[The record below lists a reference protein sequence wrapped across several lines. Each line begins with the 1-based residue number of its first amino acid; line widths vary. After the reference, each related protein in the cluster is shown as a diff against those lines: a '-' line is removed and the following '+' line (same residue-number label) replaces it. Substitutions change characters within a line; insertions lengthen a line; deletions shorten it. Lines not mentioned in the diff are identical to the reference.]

1 LYAPRGPCI
10 IRLCQGGNGTLVT
23 EFDRASVRAS
33 VGVRSTPVEAGLH
46 AEARLERSPLI
57 GARVFDRR
65 EAELVWEAMAAV
77 AARSPADAMILQ
89 GLITELK
96 ATSELL
102 ERQRPLRRPISLA
115 GETRDASTLIDHLCR
130 VDGLSGDLVLPLKAA
145 QSRAYLLTKI
155 NLLRAFVRAASR
167 LGDVADSARMAHDL
181 REELAQSI
189 YTLLAEELLLAVLR
203 MPDVGRATKQ
213 RAADQLISIWDDAA
227 LEIDDFAPLL
237 ESAWYARNRINSA
250 YGTLLGAR
258 ETFRLVGENCRP
270 EVLEFFGREGMSADE
285 IAAFEEFLFNMTS
298 EELGTLRREMQRQGV
313 PAASPAWAAAVL
325 GRQLEELEHAREIDP
340 MALYR
345 SYQRRQ
351 LAADFRVKANA
362 PGPRRTA
369 EAYLLCFLLDQG
381 VGPAVREVEPARSS
395 AVPVPVEPTRTGRTT
410 REWAIEPAGD
420 GDAAV
425 VVRHADVSCPVR
437 VARSCDRFPLTVAL
451 MPHAPENSAIE
462 AAFEV
467 RRGRRMDVQ
476 LTGRGLHVLGPAQAR
491 IFPQGDRCV
500 FFLRPDELGAHTLTL
515 EFAQGGTALGSV
527 VIEIEVVEHDVP
539 YDASR
544 SSAPGHGAR

>member
-1 LYAPRGPCI
+1 
-10 IRLCQGGNGTLVT
+10 
-23 EFDRASVRAS
+23 
-33 VGVRSTPVEAGLH
+33 VRSTPAGRPPGVPAD
-46 AEARLERSPLI
+46 AEASHADVRLERSPLV

-77 AARSPADAMILQ
+77 AAHSPADALILQ
-89 GLITELK
+89 GLIAELK
-96 ATSELL
+96 AMSDLL

-115 GETRDASTLIDHLCR
+115 GETRDATTLIHHLCTL
-130 VDGLSGDLVLPLKAA
+130 DGLSGDLVLPLKAS
-145 QSRAYLLTKI
+145 QSRTYLMTKI
-155 NLLRAFVRAASR
+155 NLLRGFVRATSM
-167 LGDVADSARMAHDL
+167 LGDAPDPARMAHDL

-203 MPDVGRATKQ
+203 MPDVALPTKQ
-213 RAADQLISIWDDAA
+213 RAADQLIMVWDDAA

-250 YGTLLGAR
+250 YGSLLGAR

-298 EELGTLRREMQRQGV
+298 EELATLRREMLRQGV

-325 GRQLEELEHAREIDP
+325 GRQIEELEHAREIDP

-351 LAADFRVKANA
+351 LAADFRVKAKA

-369 EAYLLCFLLDQG
+369 EAYLVCFLLDQALAQSLRG
-381 VGPAVREVEPARSS
+381 
-395 AVPVPVEPTRTGRTT
+395 EPTRST
-410 REWAIEPAGD
+410 REWAIEPAGED
-420 GDAAV
+420 GRAASSAQV
-425 VVRHADVSCPVR
+425 AVDEPAREPPVIRYADVSCPVR
-437 VARSCDRFPLTVAL
+437 VARSCDRFPLTVAFV
-451 MPHAPENSAIE
+451 PHRPDSSAID
-462 AAFEV
+462 ASIEV
-467 RRGRRMDVQ
+467 RHELRMDVV
-476 LTGRGLHVLGPAQAR
+476 LSGRGISVLGPPHTR

-500 FFLRPDELGAHTLTL
+500 FFLRPDQLGQHTVTL
-515 EFAQGGTALGSV
+515 DFAQGGEPLGSV
-527 VIEIEVVEHDVP
+527 AIPIEVVEHDVP
-539 YDASR
+539 YDAGR
-544 SSAPGHGAR
+544 SSTPGSEPH

>member
-1 LYAPRGPCI
+1 VP
-10 IRLCQGGNGTLVT
+10 
-23 EFDRASVRAS
+23 ASDGETGS
-33 VGVRSTPVEAGLH
+33 H
-46 AEARLERSPLI
+46 ADVRLERSPLV

-77 AARSPADAMILQ
+77 AAHSPTDALILQ
-89 GLITELK
+89 GLIAELK
-96 ATSELL
+96 AMSGLL
-102 ERQRPLRRPISLA
+102 ERQRPLRRPVSLA
-115 GETRDASTLIDHLCR
+115 GESRDATTLIDHLCTL
-130 VDGLSGDLVLPLKAA
+130 DGLSGDLVLPLKAS
-145 QSRAYLLTKI
+145 QSRTYLMTKI
-155 NLLRAFVRAASR
+155 NLLRGFVKATSM
-167 LGDVADSARMAHDL
+167 LGDAPDPVRMTHDL

-203 MPDVGRATKQ
+203 MPDVGLPTKQ
-213 RAADQLISIWDDAA
+213 RAADQLIMVWDDAA

-237 ESAWYARNRINSA
+237 ESAWRARNRINSA

-298 EELGTLRREMQRQGV
+298 EELATLRREMQRQGV

-325 GRQLEELEHAREIDP
+325 GRQIEELEHAREIDP

-351 LAADFRVKANA
+351 LAADFRVKAKA

-369 EAYLLCFLLDQG
+369 EAYLVCFLLDQALAQALRG
-381 VGPAVREVEPARSS
+381 
-395 AVPVPVEPTRTGRTT
+395 EPTRST
-410 REWAIEPAGD
+410 REWAIEPAGED
-420 GDAAV
+420 VGPAPSGQAGDDLPAREPPV
-425 VVRHADVSCPVR
+425 IRYADVSCPAR
-437 VARSCDRFPLTVAL
+437 VARSCDRFPLTVAFV
-451 MPHAPENSAIE
+451 PHPPESSAID
-462 AAFEV
+462 ASIEV
-467 RRGRRMDVQ
+467 RHELRMDVVLSGPGVQ
-476 LTGRGLHVLGPAQAR
+476 VLGPPRTR

-500 FFLRPDELGAHTLTL
+500 FFLRPDQLGHHRITLD
-515 EFAQGGTALGSV
+515 FAQDGEPLGTVA
-527 VIEIEVVEHDVP
+527 IQIEVVEQDVP

-544 SSAPGHGAR
+544 SSTPGPGAR

>member
-1 LYAPRGPCI
+1 
-10 IRLCQGGNGTLVT
+10 
-23 EFDRASVRAS
+23 
-33 VGVRSTPVEAGLH
+33 VRSTPAGRPPGVPAPDADAGSH
-46 AEARLERSPLI
+46 ADVRLERSPLV

-77 AARSPADAMILQ
+77 AACSPADALILQ
-89 GLITELK
+89 GLIAELK

-115 GETRDASTLIDHLCR
+115 GETRDPTTLIDHLCTL
-130 VDGLSGDLVLPLKAA
+130 DGLSGDLVLPLKAA
-145 QSRAYLLTKI
+145 QSRTYLLTKI
-155 NLLRAFVRAASR
+155 NLLRGFVKATSM
-167 LGDVADSARMAHDL
+167 LGDAPDSARMAHDL

-203 MPDVGRATKQ
+203 MPDVGLPTKQ
-213 RAADQLISIWDDAA
+213 RAADQLITVWDDAA

-270 EVLEFFGREGMSADE
+270 EVLEFFGREGMSVDE
-285 IAAFEEFLFNMTS
+285 ISAFEEFLFNMTS
-298 EELGTLRREMQRQGV
+298 EELATLRREMQRQGV

-325 GRQLEELEHAREIDP
+325 GRQIEELEHAREIDP

-369 EAYLLCFLLDQG
+369 EAYLLCFLLDQALG
-381 VGPAVREVEPARSS
+381 QALGQGLGQSVRDG
-395 AVPVPVEPTRTGRTT
+395 EPTRST
-410 REWAIEPAGD
+410 REFAIEPASDEGRAAPSSAQTGD
-420 GDAAV
+420 SAAIREAPV
-425 VVRHADVSCPVR
+425 IRYADISCPVR

-451 MPHAPENSAIE
+451 VPHVPESSAIN
-462 AAFEV
+462 ASFEV
-467 RRGRRMDVQ
+467 NRGLRMDVV
-476 LTGRGLHVLGPAQAR
+476 LSGLGVQVLGPPHAR

-500 FFLRPDELGAHTLTL
+500 FFLRPDQLGPHSVTLA
-515 EFAQGGTALGSV
+515 FAQGGDPLGTV
-527 VIEIEVVEHDVP
+527 VIEIEVVEQDVP

-544 SSAPGHGAR
+544 SSTPGSGPR

>member
-1 LYAPRGPCI
+1 
-10 IRLCQGGNGTLVT
+10 
-23 EFDRASVRAS
+23 
-33 VGVRSTPVEAGLH
+33 
-46 AEARLERSPLI
+46 
-57 GARVFDRR
+57 
-65 EAELVWEAMAAV
+65 
-77 AARSPADAMILQ
+77 
-89 GLITELK
+89 
-96 ATSELL
+96 
-102 ERQRPLRRPISLA
+102 
-115 GETRDASTLIDHLCR
+115 
-130 VDGLSGDLVLPLKAA
+130 
-145 QSRAYLLTKI
+145 
-155 NLLRAFVRAASR
+155 
-167 LGDVADSARMAHDL
+167 
-181 REELAQSI
+181 
-189 YTLLAEELLLAVLR
+189 
-203 MPDVGRATKQ
+203 MPDVGLPTKQ
-213 RAADQLISIWDDAA
+213 RAADQLITVWDDAA

-298 EELGTLRREMQRQGV
+298 EELGTLRREMHRQGV

-325 GRQLEELEHAREIDP
+325 GRQIEELEHAREIDP

-381 VGPAVREVEPARSS
+381 LGPSGRDGEPARS
-395 AVPVPVEPTRTGRTT
+395 T
-410 REWAIEPAGD
+410 REFAIEPAGED
-420 GDAAV
+420 GRAVPSSAQVGDSGAVREAAV
-425 VVRHADVSCPVR
+425 VRYVDISCPAR

-451 MPHAPENSAIE
+451 VPHPPESSAID
-462 AAFEV
+462 ATFEV
-467 RRGRRMDVQ
+467 RRGLRMDVV
-476 LTGRGLHVLGPAQAR
+476 LGGLGVHVLGPPHAR

-500 FFLRPDELGAHTLTL
+500 FFLRPDQLGPHRVTLD
-515 EFAQGGTALGSV
+515 FAQGGDPLGTVS
-527 VIEIEVVEHDVP
+527 IQIEVVEQEVP

-544 SSAPGHGAR
+544 SSTPGSGPR

>member
-1 LYAPRGPCI
+1 M
-10 IRLCQGGNGTLVT
+10 
-23 EFDRASVRAS
+23 
-33 VGVRSTPVEAGLH
+33 RSTPAGRPPGVSAD
-46 AEARLERSPLI
+46 AEASHADVRLERSPLV

-77 AARSPADAMILQ
+77 AASSPTDALILQ
-89 GLITELK
+89 GLIAELK
-96 ATSELL
+96 ATSDLL
-102 ERQRPLRRPISLA
+102 ERQRPLRRPISLG
-115 GETRDASTLIDHLCR
+115 GETRDATTLIDHLCTL
-130 VDGLSGDLVLPLKAA
+130 DGLSGDLVLPLKAS
-145 QSRAYLLTKI
+145 QSRTYLMTKI
-155 NLLRAFVRAASR
+155 NLLRGFVKATSM
-167 LGDVADSARMAHDL
+167 LGDAPDPARMTHDL

-203 MPDVGRATKQ
+203 MPDVELPTKQ
-213 RAADQLISIWDDAA
+213 RAADQLITVWDDAA

-325 GRQLEELEHAREIDP
+325 GRQIEELEHAREIDP

-351 LAADFRVKANA
+351 LAADFRVKAKA

-381 VGPAVREVEPARSS
+381 LGSPA
-395 AVPVPVEPTRTGRTT
+395 PTRAT
-410 REWAIEPAGD
+410 REFAVEPAGD
-420 GDAAV
+420 GEVAETRERAGGALEARRAAAEDSRAPSSGPAV
-425 VVRHADVSCPVR
+425 DSAPLREALETRYVDISCPAR

-451 MPHAPENSAIE
+451 VPHRPDSSAVD
-462 AAFEV
+462 ATFEI
-467 RRGRRMDVQ
+467 RRSLRMDVV
-476 LTGRGLHVLGPAQAR
+476 LGGLGVHVLGPPHTR

-500 FFLRPDELGAHTLTL
+500 FFLRPDQLGHHSITID
-515 EFAQGGTALGSV
+515 FAQGGDPLGRVALQ
-527 VIEIEVVEHDVP
+527 IEVVEHDVP

-544 SSAPGHGAR
+544 SPTPGSGVR